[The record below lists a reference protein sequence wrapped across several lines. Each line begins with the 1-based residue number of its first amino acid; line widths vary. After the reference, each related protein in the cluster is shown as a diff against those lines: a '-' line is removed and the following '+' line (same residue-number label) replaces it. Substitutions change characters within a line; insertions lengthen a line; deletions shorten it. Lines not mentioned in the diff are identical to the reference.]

1 MHPPFGLNLER
12 IVPPT
17 GATICNRFV
26 PGGTIV
32 GCSSVIIQRDKVTFG
47 GDVDTYRPERW
58 IENGGNGEKL
68 RGMERAMF
76 LFGAGNHVC
85 LGKNIAAMEIYKL
98 VPSLMR
104 AFEVRIFFLED
115 FNVLSSLENWS
126 LQSYGIID

>member
-1 MHPPFGLNLER
+1 
-12 IVPPT
+12 
-17 GATICNRFV
+17 
-26 PGGTIV
+26 
-32 GCSSVIIQRDKVTFG
+32 
-47 GDVDTYRPERW
+47 
-58 IENGGNGEKL
+58 
-68 RGMERAMF
+68 MF